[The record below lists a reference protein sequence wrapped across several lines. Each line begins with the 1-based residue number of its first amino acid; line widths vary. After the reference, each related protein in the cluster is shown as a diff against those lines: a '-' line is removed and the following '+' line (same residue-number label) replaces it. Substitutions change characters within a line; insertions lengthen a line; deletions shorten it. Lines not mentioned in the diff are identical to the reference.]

1 MDNTPAQFNI
11 GSLANKDILVVDDDA
26 HICMYIKLQLEA
38 DNIGQVR
45 TAGDGLL
52 GLAEIEK
59 KVPDLVI
66 LDIQMP
72 NLDGIETL
80 KRIRA
85 QPALAD
91 LPVIVET
98 ALFVMDQRAEI
109 LAAGATNIIS
119 KPLNFDLLRS
129 RVRMHL
135 ERQDMVNSLVEYQ
148 NRIREELELAKVM
161 QDQLLPY
168 ETDKART
175 LSDYGCTTDWVFE
188 TSSELGGDF
197 FALRFID
204 NKRLGLL
211 IADFMGHGVYA
222 AINTFR
228 LHLMMNEQAYSQN
241 SPAALL
247 EKLNEGLNR
256 VLEGVQFATLLY
268 AVIDMEANTLTYAAA
283 AAPNPIIG
291 NRTSGVLHVGDGRGI
306 PLGAQKG
313 TTYENHRLDF
323 PPGSFLFLHS
333 DALSEGLDAEGR
345 LIDDAGVREMVDAA
359 VTAPQTAETGSPLAA
374 VKARFFETNPL
385 PLGDDLTMIWL
396 ERAEN

>member
-1 MDNTPAQFNI
+1 MDKTPGRLDI
-11 GSLANKDILVVDDDA
+11 GSLADKDILVVDDDE
-26 HICMYIKLQLEA
+26 HICMFIKLQLEA

-45 TAGDGLL
+45 MAYDGLQ

-85 QPALAD
+85 QPTLVD

-98 ALFVMDQRAEI
+98 ALFEMDQRAEI

-119 KPLNFDLLRS
+119 KPLNFDLLKS

-135 ERQDMVNSLVEYQ
+135 ERQDMVNSLIAYQ
-148 NRIREELELAKVM
+148 SRIREELELAKVM
-161 QDQLLPY
+161 QDQLLPRSA
-168 ETDKART
+168 DQSRA
-175 LSDYGCTTDWVFE
+175 LSEYGCTTDWVFE

-204 NKRLGLL
+204 EHRLGLL

-228 LHLMMNEQAYSQN
+228 LHLMMNEQAYAHN
-241 SPAALL
+241 SPAELL
-247 EKLNEGLNR
+247 EQLNEGLNR

-268 AVIDMEANTLTYAAA
+268 AVIDMEADTLTYAAA
-283 AAPNPIIG
+283 AAPNPIVG
-291 NRTSGVLHVGDGRGI
+291 DRASGVCHVGDGSGV

-313 TTYENHRLDF
+313 TTYENHRIDF

-333 DALSEGLDAEGR
+333 DALSEGLKADGS
-345 LIDDAGVREMVDAA
+345 LIDDAGVREMVDVA
-359 VTAPQTAETGSPLAA
+359 VTVSQTVETDSPLAA
-374 VKARFFETNPL
+374 LKARFFETNPP

-396 ERAEN
+396 ERAK